1 MRLNDETDSINH
13 FGDVDD
19 FEQASSDTGQPK
31 LSVSSTSSTAKP
43 LFLIKSSEYL
53 TGYKERV
60 LGEQIEKYE
69 QVRRAH
75 MVFRLNGWE
84 SEAGAAALER
94 AEQIVRVVYEEQCVK
109 QIDLHTRDQ
118 VITRIKD
125 AFYNGDSKNQSYL
138 LEGEITI
145 SATGSC
151 MNGLWT
157 VSGSDIDVV
166 IVFHSRMAYNQH

>member
-1 MRLNDETDSINH
+1 M
-13 FGDVDD
+13 
-19 FEQASSDTGQPK
+19 
-31 LSVSSTSSTAKP
+31 KP

-94 AEQIVRVVYEEQCVK
+94 AE
-109 QIDLHTRDQ
+109 
-118 VITRIKD
+118 
-125 AFYNGDSKNQSYL
+125 
-138 LEGEITI
+138 
-145 SATGSC
+145 
-151 MNGLWT
+151 
-157 VSGSDIDVV
+157 
-166 IVFHSRMAYNQH
+166 